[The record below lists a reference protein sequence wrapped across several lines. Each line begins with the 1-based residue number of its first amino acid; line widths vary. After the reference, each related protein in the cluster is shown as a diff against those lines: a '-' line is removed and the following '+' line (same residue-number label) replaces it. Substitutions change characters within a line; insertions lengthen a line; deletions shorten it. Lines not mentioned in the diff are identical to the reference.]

1 MTSWTATM
9 DFGVVHSLAFP
20 ECRNGDGPVVET
32 LAQIVSDDVFG
43 AVEIAPVRDPEIRR
57 KAQELL
63 SWSQLQVV
71 YLPIL
76 PILFDNLGLAS
87 DDDEQR
93 LAARERLHDL
103 IDQAIAFD
111 APLAMVGSPPDPGPD
126 RRPALIARLV
136 EDYQELCDYAD
147 ARSTNRRLYITLE
160 PFDRDI
166 EKKRVIG
173 PTVEAAALADAVD
186 RENFGLTVD
195 LSHLP
200 LQDETSEHAIQV
212 AGRHLIHAHIGNCVI
227 DDPECEF
234 YGDFHPRFGHPKG
247 QNDLPEVVE
256 FIRQLDDAKY
266 WANARQRLDAS
277 PILSMEVKPTPTDQ
291 ETSAAILAN
300 GKRTFI
306 RAWAEVRQLESSV
319 WESRS

>member
-1 MTSWTATM
+1 MTAWAAAM

-20 ECRNGDGPVVET
+20 ECRGGDGPVLET
-32 LAQIVSDDVFG
+32 LAEIVADETFG
-43 AVEIAPVRDPEIRR
+43 AVEIAPIRDQRVREQAR
-57 KAQELL
+57 ELL
-63 SWSQLQVV
+63 SWSGLQVV

-87 DDDEQR
+87 EEEGHR
-93 LAARERLHDL
+93 RSARDRLHAL
-103 IDQAIAFD
+103 IDEAIAFD
-111 APLAMVGSPPDPGPD
+111 APLAMVGSPPDPGVD
-126 RRPALIARLV
+126 QRPAMVERLI

-147 ARSTNRRLYITLE
+147 ARSGRQRLHITLE

-186 RENFGLTVD
+186 RENFGLTID

-200 LQDETSEHAIQV
+200 LLGESAAEALQA

-227 DDPECEF
+227 DDPDCPF

-247 QNDLPEVVE
+247 RNDLPEVVE
-256 FIRQLDDAKY
+256 FLRELDDADY
-266 WANARQRLDAS
+266 WTRARARLNVT
-277 PILSMEVKPTPTDQ
+277 PILSMELKPTPSDE

-300 GKRTFI
+300 GKRTFM
-306 RAWAEVRQLESSV
+306 RAWAHLQALRG
-319 WESRS
+319 